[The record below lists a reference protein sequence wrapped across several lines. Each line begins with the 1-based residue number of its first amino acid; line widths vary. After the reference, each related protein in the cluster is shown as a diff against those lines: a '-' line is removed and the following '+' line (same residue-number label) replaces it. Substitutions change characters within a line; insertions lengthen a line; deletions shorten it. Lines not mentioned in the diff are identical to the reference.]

1 MNLIRRGKKFLASV
15 AFGLGVSVSSM
26 PAHAGIPVFD
36 AGNFTDVVA
45 NIMRWLQQ
53 VQDWQQQLNQMQ
65 AQLTQ
70 AQTMT
75 AKLDGARSLGSI
87 LNNPAIQSSLPP
99 ELQNAASILMNPTGL
114 TSNAA
119 SISNLLS
126 QFGVA
131 VPATGIA
138 KGSQLA
144 DILLKNQ
151 TLMQS
156 AQTRDTQLSQLA
168 SRVDSAVDAKESSD
182 LVARNTIENARIM
195 NTLVQTLAMQE
206 ASRQQVQLQEIS
218 AAQAEQNRVKAKLLT
233 LPR

>member
-1 MNLIRRGKKFLASV
+1 MSLIKRGKKFLASL
-15 AFGLGVSVSSM
+15 ALGLGISVGSM

-87 LNNPAIQSSLPP
+87 LNNPAIQSALPP

-114 TSNAA
+114 TSSSAA
-119 SISNLLS
+119 ISNLLS
-126 QFGVA
+126 SYGIT

-151 TLMQS
+151 SLLQS
-156 AQTRDTQLSQLA
+156 AQQRETQLTQLA
-168 SRVDSAVDAKESSD
+168 SRVDTAADAKESSD
-182 LVARNTIENARIM
+182 LVARNTIENGRIM
-195 NTLVQTLAMQE
+195 NSLVQALAMQE
-206 ASRQQVQLQEIS
+206 VSRQQVELQVIAKGQATQ
-218 AAQAEQNRVKAKLLT
+218 AARAAALAA